1 MVISVNVVIDMGILS
16 IKRLVLGPIR
26 TNCYVVYNNHTM
38 EGMLFDPAS
47 ESDKIRE
54 FIEEEKIKLKAIFLT
69 HGHFDHIGGAVKYQR
84 FYNVPLYCHEDEED
98 IVTSLELNLSAA
110 FGDNASAVPD
120 ELLRDG
126 QLICLC
132 GFEMKIIHTPGHT
145 KGSCC
150 YLIKG
155 DDEQVLL
162 SGDTLF
168 AGSHGRVDFPTGS
181 MAQLTRSITE
191 KLMCFDDTLLV
202 LPGHEFETTIGEE
215 RPLWRFQ

>member
-1 MVISVNVVIDMGILS
+1 MGKIS

-26 TNCYVVYNNHTM
+26 TNCYIVYNSQTM

-47 ESDKIRE
+47 ESDKIKE
-54 FIEEEKIKLKAIFLT
+54 FLEAGDISLKAIFLT
-69 HGHFDHIGGAVKYQR
+69 HGHFDHIGGATKYQR
-84 FYNVPLYCHEDEED
+84 LYNVPLYCHEDEED
-98 IVTSLELNLSAA
+98 IVTSLELNLALA

-120 ELLRDG
+120 ELLKDG
-126 QLICLC
+126 QILDMC
-132 GFEMKIIHTPGHT
+132 GFKVKVIHTPGHT

-150 YLIKG
+150 YLIKS
-155 DDEQVLL
+155 DEEEVLI

-191 KLMCFDDTLLV
+191 KLLCLDETMLV

-215 RPLWRFQ
+215 RPLWRLA